1 MSAVL
6 TRPHR
11 NLETVNSLFTFDDVQ
26 VDPGGLDVVRRAL
39 VRARVPRGRRPR
51 DRQPRV
57 DGVVSAVERRLHLGV
72 PRRRRR
78 DPLAVLEPATKPH
91 FIIDVT
97 GVAPF
102 NKKLPPLSL
111 SSIVSYQK
119 TICGFCSQSEM
130 WQRRTTLLP
139 LSTYISGSPPS
150 ILTVG
155 TATDRGS
162 TH

>member
-102 NKKLPPLSL
+102 NKKLPP
-111 SSIVSYQK
+111 
-119 TICGFCSQSEM
+119 
-130 WQRRTTLLP
+130 P
-139 LSTYISGSPPS
+139 LSFIYCFIPEDYLWLLQP
-150 ILTVG
+150 VG
-155 TATDRGS
+155 DVAAEDHAAAALHVHLGVAAVYPHSRHCNGQR
-162 TH
+162 